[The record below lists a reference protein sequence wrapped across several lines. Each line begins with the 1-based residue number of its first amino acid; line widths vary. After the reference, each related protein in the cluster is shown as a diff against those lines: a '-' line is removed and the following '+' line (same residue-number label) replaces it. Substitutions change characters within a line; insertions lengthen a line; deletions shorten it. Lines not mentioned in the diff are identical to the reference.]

1 MKIKYCPNCGA
12 DLADDA
18 LFCANCGEKI
28 HKGNS
33 LVLQQSSYDIASLP
47 KDEVTRVVVEKM
59 CTDGVTG
66 LNKEELRKKLLSYYD
81 NSIPRDE
88 RIEDL
93 MKTFDIDY
101 ESADKVDWISS
112 TKTTLFVQYFQ
123 NKEDCPTFDIKGKNG
138 MLKSDVPIDDFISNI
153 GFIIENDATPIFKR
167 NVINNNITTVDDGL
181 ATYSNVNY
189 VDFYE
194 TRAVRHS
201 RGASYGKK
209 GYRTHSSTST
219 STQEW
224 TKLGRGT
231 LTLQGDKVYYVGGGQ
246 QRTIDR
252 KKIVKAVY
260 FNNKAGI
267 EIAVSNR
274 QKSMKFLL
282 PGRDIEDGQR
292 LVNAIRNGQ
301 TSVRLKELTKD
312 PGNCY
317 IATFVYGDYDAQEV
331 LTLRQFRDE
340 RLLTNFFG
348 KLFVK
353 VYYRTSPFLIKHF
366 GSKLFKSISK
376 KVLDSFIKKL
386 E

>member
-1 MKIKYCPNCGA
+1 MKMKYCPNCGA

-123 NKEDCPTFDIKGKNG
+123 NKEDCSTFDIKGKNG

>member
-1 MKIKYCPNCGA
+1 MKMKYCPNCGA

>member
-1 MKIKYCPNCGA
+1 MKMKYCPNCGA

-167 NVINNNITTVDDGL
+167 NVINNNITTVDDDL